1 MCEVNAS
8 SIISGRCNY
17 LGYGSCYSTIVGG
30 SYNSLYDSS
39 IYSSI
44 IGGCCNTVKGNSIS
58 SGIFGGSYNTVKG
71 CDNSI
76 ISGCCNRISYAY
88 QSSIIGGH
96 CNQISNYLESPL
108 NSVIVGGSNMTLCVD
123 NTVLL
128 PSIAT
133 NYDGSNFYGISTCN
147 LTVGSNTMCIR
158 NGIIVGIS

>member
-30 SYNSLYDSS
+30 AYNRVYDSS
-39 IYSSI
+39 IYSGI
-44 IGGCCNTVKGNSIS
+44 FGGYNNKAKGNAVN
-58 SGIFGGSYNTVKG
+58 SGIFGGSYNTVKN

-96 CNQISNYLESPL
+96 CNQIGYIYRG
-108 NSVIVGGSNMTLCVD
+108 VIVGGSNMTLCVD

-147 LTVGSNTMCIR
+147 LTVGSKTMCIR